1 MWDDCFRNETHIL
14 LKAKVDSLAFL
25 RELVWLIMYKL
36 GLDYAVYEMNEDGIK
51 KQTEADLFDPDEG
64 M

>member
-1 MWDDCFRNETHIL
+1 MFSQRDTYAL

-36 GLDYAVYEMNEDGIK
+36 GLDYAAYEMNEDE
-51 KQTEADLFDPDEG
+51 KQTEADLFDSDEG